1 MAIVTPLALPLAEAY
16 IETGADPIMLIITL
30 STVLSGAILG
40 DHVSPP
46 ISDTTIMSSM
56 AAGSDHLDHV
66 KTQMPYAMVVAAISI
81 ICYFIAGLTRMN
93 PLIILLIG
101 GVMVYLVIH
110 FKGKS
115 VKIEDLKKIEA

>member
-40 DHVSPP
+40 DHVSP